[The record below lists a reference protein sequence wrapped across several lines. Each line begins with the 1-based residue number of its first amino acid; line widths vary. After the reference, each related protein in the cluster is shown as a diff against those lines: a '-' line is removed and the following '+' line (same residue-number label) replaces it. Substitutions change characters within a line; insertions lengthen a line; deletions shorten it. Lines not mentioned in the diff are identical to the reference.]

1 MPTGAFRRTWIR
13 WKVGSSLPERGS
25 VSTCRL
31 LALFPFL
38 LLFMLSFETLLS
50 FTGLCLLLAAM
61 PGPDNLFVVLQ
72 SAQHGWRAG
81 LCVVVGLCVGVMGH
95 TTAVALGLA
104 AALLA
109 SPQALALLQ
118 WGGAAYLAWMAWQAW
133 RAPVHAVPLVGQ
145 GAPAGE
151 KASSTAAPA
160 PLRMVLRGV
169 AMNLSNPKV
178 LVFFLAFLPQF
189 ADAARGPVA
198 GQILLLGGVFMACTL
213 LVFGGMAYFSC
224 AAGAFLQ
231 SSVRARTWL
240 NRVAALVFVGMALRL
255 ALGTIGTA

>member
-1 MPTGAFRRTWIR
+1 M
-13 WKVGSSLPERGS
+13 
-25 VSTCRL
+25 ST
-31 LALFPFL
+31 P
-38 LLFMLSFETLLS
+38 ETLLS

-81 LCVVVGLCVGVMGH
+81 LSVVVGLCLGVMGH

-133 RAPVHAVPLVGQ
+133 RAPVHVLQPVGQ
-145 GAPAGE
+145 GTSEGGAVVAPP
-151 KASSTAAPA
+151 AS
-160 PLRMVLRGV
+160 LRMVLRGV

-198 GQILLLGGVFMACTL
+198 GQILLLGGVFMVCTL
-213 LVFGGMAYFSC
+213 LVFGGMAYFSG

-240 NRVAALVFVGMALRL
+240 NRVAALVFMGMALRL
-255 ALGTIGTA
+255 ALGTIGAA

>member
-1 MPTGAFRRTWIR
+1 MPT
-13 WKVGSSLPERGS
+13 P
-25 VSTCRL
+25 
-31 LALFPFL
+31 
-38 LLFMLSFETLLS
+38 ETLLS

-81 LCVVVGLCVGVMGH
+81 LSVVLGLCLGVMGH

-109 SPQALALLQ
+109 SPRALVLLQ
-118 WGGAAYLAWMAWQAW
+118 GGGAAYLAWMAWQAW
-133 RAPVHAVPLVGQ
+133 RAPVLPAGQ
-145 GAPAGE
+145 GTAPGAV
-151 KASSTAAPA
+151 AAAAPPSA
-160 PLRMVLRGV
+160 LRMVLRGV

-198 GQILLLGGVFMACTL
+198 GQILLLGTVFMACTL
-213 LVFGGMAYFSC
+213 LVFGGMAYFSG

-255 ALGTIGTA
+255 ALGSVGPA

>member
-1 MPTGAFRRTWIR
+1 MPTA
-13 WKVGSSLPERGS
+13 
-25 VSTCRL
+25 
-31 LALFPFL
+31 
-38 LLFMLSFETLLS
+38 ETLLS

-81 LCVVVGLCVGVMGH
+81 LSVVVGLCLGVMGH

-109 SPQALALLQ
+109 SPRALALLQ

-133 RAPVHAVPLVGQ
+133 RAPVHVLQPVGQ
-145 GAPAGE
+145 GTSEGGAVVAPP
-151 KASSTAAPA
+151 AS
-160 PLRMVLRGV
+160 LRMVLRGV

-198 GQILLLGGVFMACTL
+198 GQILLLGGVFMVCTL
-213 LVFGGMAYFSC
+213 LVFGGMAYFSG

-240 NRVAALVFVGMALRL
+240 NRVAALVFMGMALRL
-255 ALGTIGTA
+255 ALGTIGAA

>member
-1 MPTGAFRRTWIR
+1 MPT
-13 WKVGSSLPERGS
+13 P
-25 VSTCRL
+25 
-31 LALFPFL
+31 
-38 LLFMLSFETLLS
+38 ETLLS

-81 LCVVVGLCVGVMGH
+81 LSVVVGLCLGVMGH

-133 RAPVHAVPLVGQ
+133 RAPVHVLQPVGQ
-145 GAPAGE
+145 GTSEGGAVVAPP
-151 KASSTAAPA
+151 AS
-160 PLRMVLRGV
+160 LRMVLRGV

-189 ADAARGPVA
+189 ADATRGPVA
-198 GQILLLGGVFMACTL
+198 GQILLLGALFMACTL
-213 LVFGGMAYFSC
+213 LVFGGMAYFSG

-240 NRVAALVFVGMALRL
+240 NRVAALVFMGMALRL

>member
-1 MPTGAFRRTWIR
+1 MPT
-13 WKVGSSLPERGS
+13 P
-25 VSTCRL
+25 
-31 LALFPFL
+31 
-38 LLFMLSFETLLS
+38 ETLLS
-50 FTGLCLLLAAM
+50 FIGLCLLLAAM

-81 LCVVVGLCVGVMGH
+81 LSVVLGLCLGVMGH

-109 SPQALALLQ
+109 SPRALALLQ

-133 RAPVHAVPLVGQ
+133 RAPVEPKPLVGQ
-145 GAPAGE
+145 GVPNGAA
-151 KASSTAAPA
+151 ASVVAAPA

-189 ADAARGPVA
+189 ADATHGPVA
-198 GQILLLGGVFMACTL
+198 GQILLLGAVFMACTL
-213 LVFGGMAYFSC
+213 LVFGGMAYFSG

>member
-1 MPTGAFRRTWIR
+1 MPT
-13 WKVGSSLPERGS
+13 P
-25 VSTCRL
+25 
-31 LALFPFL
+31 
-38 LLFMLSFETLLS
+38 ETLLS

-81 LCVVVGLCVGVMGH
+81 LSVVVGLCLGVMGH

-133 RAPVHAVPLVGQ
+133 RAPVHVLQPVGQ
-145 GAPAGE
+145 GTSEGGAVVAPP
-151 KASSTAAPA
+151 AS
-160 PLRMVLRGV
+160 LRMVLRGV

-198 GQILLLGGVFMACTL
+198 GQILLLGGVFMVCTL
-213 LVFGGMAYFSC
+213 LVFGGMAYFSG

-240 NRVAALVFVGMALRL
+240 NRVAALVFMGMALRL
-255 ALGTIGTA
+255 ALGTIGAA

>member
-1 MPTGAFRRTWIR
+1 MPTA
-13 WKVGSSLPERGS
+13 
-25 VSTCRL
+25 
-31 LALFPFL
+31 
-38 LLFMLSFETLLS
+38 ETLLS

-81 LCVVVGLCVGVMGH
+81 LSVVVGLCLGVMGH

-133 RAPVHAVPLVGQ
+133 RAPVHVLQPVGQ
-145 GAPAGE
+145 GTSEGGAVVAPP
-151 KASSTAAPA
+151 AS
-160 PLRMVLRGV
+160 LRMVLRGV

-198 GQILLLGGVFMACTL
+198 GQILLLGGVFMVCTL
-213 LVFGGMAYFSC
+213 LVFGGMAYFSG

-240 NRVAALVFVGMALRL
+240 NRVAALVFMGMALRL
-255 ALGTIGTA
+255 ALGTIGAA

>member
-1 MPTGAFRRTWIR
+1 MPT
-13 WKVGSSLPERGS
+13 P
-25 VSTCRL
+25 
-31 LALFPFL
+31 
-38 LLFMLSFETLLS
+38 ETLLS

-81 LCVVVGLCVGVMGH
+81 LSVVVGLCLGVMGH

-109 SPQALALLQ
+109 SPRALALLQ

-133 RAPVHAVPLVGQ
+133 RAPVHVLQPVGQ
-145 GAPAGE
+145 GTSEGGAVVAPP
-151 KASSTAAPA
+151 AS
-160 PLRMVLRGV
+160 LRMVLRGV

-198 GQILLLGGVFMACTL
+198 GQILLLGGVFMVCTL
-213 LVFGGMAYFSC
+213 LVFGGMAYFSG

-240 NRVAALVFVGMALRL
+240 NRVAALVFMGMALRL
-255 ALGTIGTA
+255 ALGTIGAA

>member
-1 MPTGAFRRTWIR
+1 MPT
-13 WKVGSSLPERGS
+13 P
-25 VSTCRL
+25 
-31 LALFPFL
+31 
-38 LLFMLSFETLLS
+38 ETLLS

-81 LCVVVGLCVGVMGH
+81 LSVVVGLCLGVMGH

-133 RAPVHAVPLVGQ
+133 RAPVHVLQPVGQ
-145 GAPAGE
+145 GTSEGGAVVAPP
-151 KASSTAAPA
+151 AS
-160 PLRMVLRGV
+160 LRMVLRGV

-198 GQILLLGGVFMACTL
+198 GQILLLGGVFMVCTL
-213 LVFGGMAYFSC
+213 LVFGGMAYFSG

-240 NRVAALVFVGMALRL
+240 NRVAALVFMGMALRL

>member
-1 MPTGAFRRTWIR
+1 MPTA
-13 WKVGSSLPERGS
+13 
-25 VSTCRL
+25 
-31 LALFPFL
+31 
-38 LLFMLSFETLLS
+38 ETLLS

-81 LCVVVGLCVGVMGH
+81 LSVVVGLCLGVMGH

-109 SPQALALLQ
+109 SPRALALLQ

-133 RAPVHAVPLVGQ
+133 RAPVHTVQPVGQ
-145 GAPAGE
+145 CASEGGAVV
-151 KASSTAAPA
+151 AAPA
-160 PLRMVLRGV
+160 SLRMVLRGV

-198 GQILLLGGVFMACTL
+198 GQILLLGGVFMVCTL
-213 LVFGGMAYFSC
+213 LVFGGMAYFSG

-240 NRVAALVFVGMALRL
+240 NRVAALVFMGMALRL
-255 ALGTIGTA
+255 ALGTSSTV